1 MPLNSKSKKQL
12 TSHNEKPS
20 TSLKRQEHATRRRK
34 TASLQAGGVLLSLAG
49 VLACNYLG
57 LGLGR
62 VVCHGLLVA
71 SLGAPM
77 RSSAPQRVS
86 A

>member
-1 MPLNSKSKKQL
+1 MSRKSQSKNRL
-12 TSHNEKPS
+12 TSHTNQPS
-20 TSLKRQEHATRRRK
+20 TNLVEQGHAAKRRK

-62 VVCHGLLVA
+62 VVCQGLLVA
-71 SLGAPM
+71 ALGAPM
-77 RSSAPQRVS
+77 RGASTNSVRC
-86 A
+86 

>member
-1 MPLNSKSKKQL
+1 MFKKKKSVRKYSENN
-12 TSHNEKPS
+12 TPS
-20 TSLKRQEHATRRRK
+20 TKERQDHAARRRK
-34 TASLQAGGVLLSLAG
+34 TATLQTGGVLLSLAG
-49 VLACNYLG
+49 LLACNYLG

-71 SLGAPM
+71 SLGAPIG
-77 RSSAPQRVS
+77 RSVSRRVR